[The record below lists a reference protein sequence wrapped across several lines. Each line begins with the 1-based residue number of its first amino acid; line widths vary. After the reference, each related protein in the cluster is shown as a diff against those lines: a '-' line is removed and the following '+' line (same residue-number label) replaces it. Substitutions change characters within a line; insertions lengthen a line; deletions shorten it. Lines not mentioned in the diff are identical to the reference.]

1 MKKFILITLFALMPV
16 MSHNEQLSEVQKVS
30 AEIARQIQCMAQNL
44 YYEAAREPY
53 EGKLAVAQ
61 VTMNRTRDPEFP
73 KTVCDVVYQKTNT
86 TYQFSWV
93 GEKHTQAIN
102 KYEWEESMMVAKRAL
117 TEQYVH
123 DKLYHVRAMYYHAD
137 YVHPG
142 WRKQQVAQIGRHIFY
157 K

>member
-117 TEQYVH
+117 T
-123 DKLYHVRAMYYHAD
+123 
-137 YVHPG
+137 
-142 WRKQQVAQIGRHIFY
+142 
-157 K
+157 